1 MTPTVED
8 KIEVLPHDKHNREL
22 VQNVHPPD
30 WVNPEPAKR
39 YNMVV
44 IGAGTAGLVTAAGV
58 GGLGGKVALVE
69 RYLMGGDCLNYG
81 CVPSKCIIRS
91 SRVVGEMLHAK
102 DFGIDLADGAK
113 ADFGKVMERMRRLR
127 TQISSHDS
135 AKRFSEEYGVDVYM
149 GQASFTGEDT
159 VKVAGKTL
167 RFKKAVIA
175 TGARAVQPDIEGL
188 AEAGFLT
195 NENVFTLTERPERL
209 VVIGA
214 GPIGCELSQAFSR
227 LGSQVT
233 IIERQGQFLQR
244 EDPDAAAIL
253 AERFRNEGIEVL
265 LNASVKKVAVQD
277 WKKVLYV
284 DVEGSERQIEA
295 DQILVGLGRAPNIEG
310 LGLENAGVGYNK
322 YGVVVNDK
330 LQTSN
335 QNIYAAGDVC
345 SRFKF
350 THTADFAA
358 RIAIQNALFPG
369 SKKFSAL
376 TIPWCTY
383 TNPEIAHVGMYE
395 KDAEEAG
402 IEVDT
407 YVRKFEEV
415 DRAIADGE
423 EEGIVKIHVK
433 KGTDKIIGATIVASH
448 AGDMISEITLAIVGK
463 IGLGRIANV
472 IHPYPTQA
480 EAIRQLGDAY
490 NRTRLTPLVK
500 RLFRWWLAW
509 RR

>member
-1 MTPTVED
+1 MTETVAAE
-8 KIEVLPHDKHNREL
+8 IEVLPRDEYNQEL

-58 GGLGGKVALVE
+58 GGLGGRVALVE

-91 SRVVGEMLHAK
+91 SRVVGEILHAREL
-102 DFGIDLADGAK
+102 GIDIGDGAA
-113 ADFGKVMERMRRLR
+113 ADFGKVMQRMRRLR
-127 TQISSHDS
+127 TRISAHDS

-149 GQASFTGEDT
+149 GPACFTGPDT
-159 VKVAGKTL
+159 VEVAGRTL

-175 TGARAVQPDIEGL
+175 AGARAVQPEVEGL

-195 NENVFTLTERPERL
+195 NENVFTLTERPDRL

-233 IIERQGQFLQR
+233 IIERKGQFLQR

-253 AERFRNEGIEVL
+253 AEKFRHEGIEVL
-265 LNASVKKVAVQD
+265 LNASTTKVVVRD
-277 WKKVLYV
+277 GKKVLYV

-295 DQILVGLGRAPNIEG
+295 DQIMVGLGRAPNIEE
-310 LGLENAGVGYNK
+310 LGLEHAGVGCNK

-335 QNIYAAGDVC
+335 PNIYAAGDVC

-350 THTADFAA
+350 THIADFAA

-369 SKKFSAL
+369 TKKFSAL

-395 KDAEEAG
+395 KDAEKAG

-407 YVRKFEEV
+407 YVRKFAEV

-423 EEGIVKIHVK
+423 EEGFVKIHVK
-433 KGTDKIIGATIVASH
+433 KGSDKIVGATIVASH
-448 AGDMISEITLAIVGK
+448 AGDMISEITLAITAK
-463 IGLGRIANV
+463 IGLGSIANV

-500 RLFRWWLAW
+500 RLLRWWLAW

>member
-1 MTPTVED
+1 MTTTVEG
-8 KIEVLPHDKHNREL
+8 KIEVLPNDKHNREL

-44 IGAGTAGLVTAAGV
+44 VGAGTAGLVTAAGV

-91 SRVVGEMLHAK
+91 SRVVGEVLHAK
-102 DFGIDLADGAK
+102 EFGIDLEDGAS
-113 ADFGKVMERMRRLR
+113 ADFGEVMERMRRLR
-127 TQISSHDS
+127 TRISSHDS

-149 GQASFTGEDT
+149 GQASFTGMDT
-159 VKVAGKTL
+159 VEAAGKTL

-175 TGARAVQPDIEGL
+175 AGARPVQPDIEGL

-195 NENVFTLTERPERL
+195 NENVFTLTERPARL

-214 GPIGCELSQAFSR
+214 GPIGCELSQAFRR

-233 IIERQGQFLQR
+233 LIQRSGQFLKR

-253 AERFRNEGIEVL
+253 ADRFRSEGIEVL
-265 LNASVKKVAVQD
+265 LNTSTKRVEVRD
-277 WKKVLYV
+277 GKKVLYV
-284 DVEGSERQIEA
+284 DVDGSERQIEA
-295 DQILVGLGRAPNIEG
+295 DQILVGLGRTPNIEG
-310 LGLENAGVGYNK
+310 LGLEHAGVGYNK

-335 QNIYAAGDVC
+335 PNIYAAGDVC

-350 THTADFAA
+350 THIADFAA

-395 KDAEEAG
+395 KDAKKAG

-415 DRAIADGE
+415 DRAITDGE
-423 EEGIVKIHVK
+423 EEGFVKIHVK
-433 KGTDKIIGATIVASH
+433 KGSDKIIGATIVASH
-448 AGDMISEITLAIVGK
+448 AGDMISEITLAIAGK

-500 RLFRWWLAW
+500 RLFKWWLAL